1 VGNVELDVEGGERAG
16 RGVALSQLEVAQA
29 ALEVALHFGND
40 AEAKV
45 DLVGPGKAGVDV
57 QGLFEGLAGPLEGVV
72 MIVNQT

>member
-1 VGNVELDVEGGERAG
+1 MT
-16 RGVALSQLEVAQA
+16 QA

-45 DLVGPGKAGVDV
+45 DFVGPGKAGVDV

-72 MIVNQT
+72 VIVD